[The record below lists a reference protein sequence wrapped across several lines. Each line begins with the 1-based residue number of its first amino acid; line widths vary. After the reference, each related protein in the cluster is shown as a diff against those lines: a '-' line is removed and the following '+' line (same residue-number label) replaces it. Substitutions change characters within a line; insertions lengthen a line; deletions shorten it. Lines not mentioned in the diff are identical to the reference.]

1 MPDPDKKLLPTP
13 DPDPTLDNADPQ
25 DYIVVICGECGTY
38 LVQGSLSYEAH
49 LLVLPV
55 AHVEGDH
62 RHPDVLGGLLVNITR
77 KEGDKLTIIFRTLIR
92 IK

>member
-1 MPDPDKKLLPTP
+1 M
-13 DPDPTLDNADPQ
+13 
-25 DYIVVICGECGTY
+25 
-38 LVQGSLSYEAH
+38 SYEAH

-77 KEGDKLTIIFRTLIR
+77 KEEDKLTDISRIHIR